1 MDVSTLAA
9 YSVGMAQGMQKQEAN
24 VAMTKQAIESNTAA
38 AQMLSEQVADQAK
51 AAAAAASGG
60 INIKV

>member
-9 YSVGMAQGMQKQEAN
+9 YGVGMMQSMQKQETN
-24 VAMTKQAIESNTAA
+24 VALTKQAIESNTAA
-38 AQMLSEQVADQAK
+38 AKMLSEQVVDQAK
-51 AAAAAASGG
+51 AAAAAAAGG

>member
-9 YSVGMAQGMQKQEAN
+9 YSVGMAQGMQKQEAS
-24 VAMTKQAIESNTAA
+24 VAMTKQAIEGNTAA
-38 AQMLSEQVADQAK
+38 AKMLSEQVTEQAK
-51 AAAAAASGG
+51 AAAAAAAGG